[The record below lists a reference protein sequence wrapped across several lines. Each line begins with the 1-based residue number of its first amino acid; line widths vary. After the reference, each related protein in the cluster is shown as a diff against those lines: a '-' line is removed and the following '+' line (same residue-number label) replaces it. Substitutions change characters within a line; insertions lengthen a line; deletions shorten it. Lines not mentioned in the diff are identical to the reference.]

1 MRMMVFIGAVLA
13 GVAGMAR
20 AEFTLHVLH
29 TNDFHSR
36 IEPVNAYDSTCSPK
50 DAAAEACFG
59 GVARLKAKI
68 DALRDAIRAESG
80 NVIVLDAGDQFQGSL
95 YYSTY
100 KGAVEAEILKT
111 IGYDAMAVGNHEFDD
126 GPAGLAN
133 LADRVSLPLLSG
145 NLDLAGKA
153 RLIGK
158 IENYVVLDVGGE
170 KVGIISALATDTV
183 DTSSPGKGVVFQDEI
198 DSLAT
203 DVATL
208 TAAGVTKII
217 ALNHVG
223 ILKDTKIA
231 RVVTG
236 IDAVVGGHSHTLL
249 STSGPARLG
258 PYPMWIDGAIGR
270 PVPVVQAYAYGKYLG
285 HLILTFDDAGALIS
299 ATGDTILLD
308 ASVIPDLAVVARLAE
323 LSAPIEALKTRVVAT
338 ALAAI
343 DGGRD
348 SAGRENV
355 RWAICWPRRF
365 WTGWRGGG

>member
-1 MRMMVFIGAVLA
+1 M
-13 GVAGMAR
+13 
-20 AEFTLHVLH
+20 
-29 TNDFHSR
+29 
-36 IEPVNAYDSTCSPK
+36 
-50 DAAAEACFG
+50 
-59 GVARLKAKI
+59 
-68 DALRDAIRAESG
+68 
-80 NVIVLDAGDQFQGSL
+80 
-95 YYSTY
+95 
-100 KGAVEAEILKT
+100 
-111 IGYDAMAVGNHEFDD
+111 
-126 GPAGLAN
+126 
-133 LADRVSLPLLSG
+133 
-145 NLDLAGKA
+145 
-153 RLIGK
+153 
-158 IENYVVLDVGGE
+158 
-170 KVGIISALATDTV
+170 
-183 DTSSPGKGVVFQDEI
+183 VFQDEI

-249 STSGPARLG
+249 STSDPARLG

-285 HLILTFDDAGALIS
+285 HLILTFDDAEALFS
-299 ATGDTILLD
+299 ATGHTILLD
-308 ASVIPDLAVVARLAE
+308 ASVIPDPAVVARMAE

-348 SAGRENV
+348 SCRARECAMGNLVAEAILDRVAGQGVTIALQN
-355 RWAICWPRRF
+355 
-365 WTGWRGGG
+365 GGGLRASIDTGPVTMGEVLTVLPFQNTLSTFEVTGAVILEALENGVSEVETGGGRFPQVAGLTFSFDPSLPAGARVSKVLVRAGKIWGPIDPEARYKVVSNNFIQGGGDGYDMFEAGSNAYDFGPNLADVTADYLARVGSFQPFTDGRITRE